1 LTRERW
7 KATRWEGFST
17 GLGMKVEGERKVSA
31 TFVFQSKRGYDWL
44 FFFFNVRSTFK
55 TCLAQLTRE

>member
-17 GLGMKVEGERKVSA
+17 GLGMRVEGERKVSA
-31 TFVFQSKRGYDWL
+31 TFVFQSKQGYDWL
-44 FFFFNVRSTFK
+44 FFFFFTYVLLSR
-55 TCLAQLTRE
+55 LALRN